1 MGDGLSQ
8 AAYSSWLC
16 LYCFDSLRPLADENY
31 SSYYSAGDYPVVKLL
46 RDPIYVEV
54 SVRHRTDPNL
64 RLLLHHCWATP
75 SPDPL
80 HQLQWPLL
88 VKG

>member
-1 MGDGLSQ
+1 M
-8 AAYSSWLC
+8 
-16 LYCFDSLRPLADENY
+16 
-31 SSYYSAGDYPVVKLL
+31 VKVL

-54 SVRHRTDPNL
+54 SLRYRTDPGL

-80 HQLQWPLL
+80 HHPQWALL
-88 VKG
+88 ESG